1 MKLENVH
8 WKGENANKRKKERDR
23 QTDRHSEGFEK
34 YEQLRG
40 TTQRRESVKNKI
52 SRGKE
57 KNGIIKKEKRKICG
71 S

>member
-1 MKLENVH
+1 MQIKER
-8 WKGENANKRKKERDR
+8 KRERDR

-52 SRGKE
+52 SRGRE
-57 KNGIIKKEKRKICG
+57 KIGIIKIEKREICG